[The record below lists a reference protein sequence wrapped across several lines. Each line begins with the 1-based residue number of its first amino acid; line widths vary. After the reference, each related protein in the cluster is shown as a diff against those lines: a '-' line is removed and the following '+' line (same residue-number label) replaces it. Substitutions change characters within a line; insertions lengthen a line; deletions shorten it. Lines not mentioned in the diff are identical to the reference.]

1 MFNKTLVLLNNK
13 HKKKFNLKK
22 KKKNE
27 LQKHN

>member
-22 KKKNE
+22 KKNE

>member
-13 HKKKFNLKK
+13 RTKKINK

-27 LQKHN
+27 LQKHD